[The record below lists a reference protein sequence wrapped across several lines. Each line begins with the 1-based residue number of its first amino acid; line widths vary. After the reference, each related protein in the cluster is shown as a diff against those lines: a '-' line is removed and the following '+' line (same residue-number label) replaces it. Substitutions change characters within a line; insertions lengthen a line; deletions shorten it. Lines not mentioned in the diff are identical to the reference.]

1 MKKFFIVRCGSVFL
15 LALCLALTAQA
26 AKNAASLAG
35 LAEAARVPL
44 ASVSAAEMHALTAPP
59 PVDDV
64 PAAQAAFIRQCQQDG
79 LALRW
84 RADSKAYDLVARDAG
99 YMTAWRASCD
109 ILRQELPRPATG
121 GARMA
126 LRSGELLFEARA
138 SSAGL
143 APGWY
148 FLNADCAA
156 DLAGMHIEEYVGNH
170 TWLVRVTDAGPA
182 APVHGAAAL
191 LPCHKVDDILLNAD
205 AYAIG
210 DDPEYRVI
218 NLHGFHDT
226 ALAALA
232 EAVRACNGEVLT
244 SVELVPA
251 VVARVPVKA
260 LAPLAAHDQVKWLG
274 KAMPALGLCNDHS
287 RATTGAEIAQ
297 AAPYSYRGTNV
308 DVLVYDAGI
317 TDNHVDYSSRRTVG
331 EPNATHYH
339 ATHVAGTVLGN
350 GSASAGAYRGMA
362 PEARLISYEYD
373 FTGMIFYN
381 NPGDLETNYFAA
393 INSYGADT
401 ANNSIGMNIAGN
413 GYPAA
418 YYGDYETSSIL
429 MDEITRGKLGKP
441 FLSVWAAGNERSYV
455 TGYRNI
461 SPPQC
466 AKNTMIVG
474 ATIWSNNAAASFTSW
489 GPLDDGRLKPDL
501 SAPGVNVNSCYST
514 ASYQLLS
521 GTSMASPGA
530 CGNTALLIE
539 CWRAT
544 HGGADPSPAMLK
556 AILINTT
563 LDVGTPGP
571 GFELGYGVL
580 QIVPALDTAR
590 AGNAIESSVAHN
602 ALRRFP
608 VIVPATATVVRA
620 TIAWSDPPASAL
632 ASTVLVNDV
641 DLRLVDPSG
650 RVFTPWVLDANNP
663 ANAATTNY
671 PDRLN
676 NVEQVLATNL
686 TPGVWFAEVR
696 GFNIAMGPT
705 QTFAL
710 AANYAVRDISSA
722 GTVQFDA
729 SAYRSPAVAR
739 IELRDWDLT
748 NLPTYALRVSSTLE
762 PLGESITLT
771 QATPGLFL
779 GDVVLTNKPVAA
791 DGVLSVANGSTVT
804 VVYIDANDGLGGI
817 NVTNRATALI
827 DLTPPTIFAVGAA
840 NISDTAATVQWQTD
854 EPAGCELR
862 VVAPIAVT
870 SQTGVATAHGV
881 GLSAL
886 TPGTTYAFYLIA
898 RDPLGNASTNDN
910 GGGFFTFTTKLF
922 QAMWSSTA
930 EIGEPPAWFS
940 TGVWHRSTRRPLAG
954 AYSWYHG
961 DDASG
966 LYGNSV
972 SSIMVST
979 AITVSTASASLRL
992 REFISTE
999 SSYDWC
1005 YVQASTNNMAT
1016 WFNLRDRVS
1025 GSNYVR
1031 DVVLPLD
1038 GLVPGILRLRFM
1050 FTSDSSVVR
1059 EGWHLD
1065 NLQLGGYVDSDLI
1078 LLGQSF
1084 ADPLPGGDGDGF
1096 IEPSETIALRAFM
1109 FNGRSYTLTNLAG
1122 VLASSSP
1129 LVSIINGA
1137 RAFGNVAAG
1146 TSASNALPFTFSV
1159 GAGATNG
1166 ALLPFTLANT
1176 ADDGTH
1182 LTSAFTLVVATRYSV
1197 AGHVRDIASHATV
1210 SNALVFWND
1219 GGTRSIAAD
1228 AAGAFSIVGLEPR
1241 IITVWADANG
1251 YAAGTPISITCPPDI
1266 VGVTLE
1272 IGRPLPVC
1280 MPASF
1285 MVFLPTGA
1293 THLTALIISNA
1304 GHGALQYTLAPSN
1317 NFAMA
1322 QGFDNASFYRW
1333 VDSDSPGCPPMQWI
1347 DISGDG
1353 QVITLTDDG
1362 ESARL
1367 PLVHTFPYYTQTAT
1381 NICIGAN
1388 GAVILNGAGDV
1399 PAGNVTLPAT
1409 GAPPEFIAPFWDDLN
1424 PGAGGTIY
1432 FKSYA
1437 DKTVVSWINV
1447 PRYSET
1453 GSSVTFQLILFAN
1466 GTIRYQYLGMN
1477 GIMTSATVG
1486 WQGLARS
1493 RYAQISYSTSY
1504 VRSNLVVAI
1513 GRGSEWLKF
1522 NSAGGA
1528 LAPFDATS
1536 LPVTFDAQGLNT
1548 GVYSGAITLY
1558 SEAGNIGVPATMIVV
1573 PEPMLLAALFGL
1585 LLAARR
1591 RTA

>member
-1 MKKFFIVRCGSVFL
+1 
-15 LALCLALTAQA
+15 
-26 AKNAASLAG
+26 
-35 LAEAARVPL
+35 
-44 ASVSAAEMHALTAPP
+44 
-59 PVDDV
+59 
-64 PAAQAAFIRQCQQDG
+64 
-79 LALRW
+79 
-84 RADSKAYDLVARDAG
+84 
-99 YMTAWRASCD
+99 
-109 ILRQELPRPATG
+109 
-121 GARMA
+121 
-126 LRSGELLFEARA
+126 
-138 SSAGL
+138 
-143 APGWY
+143 
-148 FLNADCAA
+148 
-156 DLAGMHIEEYVGNH
+156 
-170 TWLVRVTDAGPA
+170 
-182 APVHGAAAL
+182 
-191 LPCHKVDDILLNAD
+191 
-205 AYAIG
+205 
-210 DDPEYRVI
+210 
-218 NLHGFHDT
+218 
-226 ALAALA
+226 
-232 EAVRACNGEVLT
+232 
-244 SVELVPA
+244 
-251 VVARVPVKA
+251 
-260 LAPLAAHDQVKWLG
+260 
-274 KAMPALGLCNDHS
+274 
-287 RATTGAEIAQ
+287 
-297 AAPYSYRGTNV
+297 
-308 DVLVYDAGI
+308 
-317 TDNHVDYSSRRTVG
+317 
-331 EPNATHYH
+331 
-339 ATHVAGTVLGN
+339 
-350 GSASAGAYRGMA
+350 
-362 PEARLISYEYD
+362 
-373 FTGMIFYN
+373 
-381 NPGDLETNYFAA
+381 
-393 INSYGADT
+393 
-401 ANNSIGMNIAGN
+401 
-413 GYPAA
+413 
-418 YYGDYETSSIL
+418 

-1159 GAGATNG
+1159 G
-1166 ALLPFTLANT
+1166 
-1176 ADDGTH
+1176 
-1182 LTSAFTLVVATRYSV
+1182 
-1197 AGHVRDIASHATV
+1197 
-1210 SNALVFWND
+1210 
-1219 GGTRSIAAD
+1219 
-1228 AAGAFSIVGLEPR
+1228 LEPR

-1466 GTIRYQYLGMN
+1466 GTIRYRRLAGLGAQPICAN
-1477 GIMTSATVG
+1477 LVQHQLCAQQPGRCD
-1486 WQGLARS
+1486 RS
-1493 RYAQISYSTSY
+1493 RQRMA
-1504 VRSNLVVAI
+1504 
-1513 GRGSEWLKF
+1513 
-1522 NSAGGA
+1522 
-1528 LAPFDATS
+1528 
-1536 LPVTFDAQGLNT
+1536 
-1548 GVYSGAITLY
+1548 
-1558 SEAGNIGVPATMIVV
+1558 
-1573 PEPMLLAALFGL
+1573 
-1585 LLAARR
+1585 
-1591 RTA
+1591 